1 MNFLYKKLNLFYSN
15 LIRIYILFGI
25 MFFLFSN
32 CGENKKLPPKAKLGV
47 IDLRAWDFEV
57 DGAVNLE
64 GEWEFYWKEFL
75 SNKEILEANNPQNFG
90 YIKVPN
96 SWNNNVIGNEKI
108 EGRTFGTYKLKI
120 IINPNQAKLGL
131 RNLYIATAYKLFIND
146 TEIASSGKIGKSIDS
161 YEPKTKIL
169 LSEIPVHSELNIVLQ
184 VSNFYHNKGG
194 LRRAIK
200 FGKIDDLVSD
210 RNRFTTLDLILAGSL
225 LIMGFYH
232 IFIYFLR
239 QDDKSNFYFG
249 VFCSL
254 MFLRILFSGELI
266 ISTLFDNISYGLL
279 TRIEYISIYLG
290 LPIFILYI
298 YYSYKNY
305 ISKKVLIGTII
316 FNIPSNYMVF
326 FGDIYYLTKML
337 FIYEIYTII
346 TVIISLLFLVYLIKK
361 KEYDALYLLTSGVIF
376 ALCVINDILYN
387 LNLIET
393 TYTAPYGFF
402 VVIFA
407 QSILISV
414 RYTSALRNSEDAR
427 KFLARKE
434 IDLIY
439 SKMEVE
445 KLSKTKDIFISNLS
459 HEIKTPL
466 SYVYGY
472 SEILKDSIQSERDK
486 QYFIEI
492 YQNIGKLNDYIND
505 LILLTEIDS
514 EIKLN
519 ITPNNLNN
527 LINNLIQYYNGII
540 EINNIQIINKVDSE
554 IIINCDN
561 VLMYKAIGNILKN
574 SILYN
579 KKNGEVIID
588 FYKKDNSIFISIKDT
603 GIGISS
609 EYYQKVFEKFYR
621 LNQENQYEI
630 QGVGVGLYISQKVI
644 NMHKGEIILES
655 SLNEGTNFIIKLNNI

>member
-1 MNFLYKKLNLFYSN
+1 MYSLNKKPN
-15 LIRIYILFGI
+15 LIFSIFFKIYIVFLI
-25 MFFLFSN
+25 MFLLFNN
-32 CGENKKLPPKAKLGV
+32 CGENKKIPPKAKLGV
-47 IDLRAWDFEV
+47 IDLRDWDFDV
-57 DGAVNLE
+57 DGVVNLE
-64 GEWEFYWKEFL
+64 GDWEFYWKEFL
-75 SNKEILEANNPQNFG
+75 SNKEILETKNLQSFG
-90 YIKVPN
+90 YIKVPD

-120 IINPNQAKLGL
+120 LINPNHSKLGL
-131 RNLYIATAYKLFIND
+131 RNLYIATAYKLIIND
-146 TEIASSGKIGKSIDS
+146 GEIASSGKIGKSKES

-169 LSEIPVHSELNIVLQ
+169 LCEIPNNSELNLILQ

-200 FGKIDDLVSD
+200 FGKFDDLVSD
-210 RNRFTTLDLILAGSL
+210 RNKFTTLDLILAGSL

-239 QDDKSNFYFG
+239 RDDKSNFYFG

-279 TRIEYISIYLG
+279 TRIEYISIFLG

-326 FGDIYYLTKML
+326 FGDIYYLTKIL
-337 FIYEIYTII
+337 FIYEIYTIL
-346 TVIISLLFLVYLIKK
+346 TVIVSLLFLVYLIKK
-361 KEYDALYLLTSGVIF
+361 KEYDAIYLLSSGIIF
-376 ALCVINDILYN
+376 AICVINDILYN
-387 LNLIET
+387 LNLIDT
-393 TYTAPYGFF
+393 TYSAPYGFF

-414 RYTSALRNSEDAR
+414 RYTNALRNSEDAR
-427 KFLARKE
+427 KFLATKE
-434 IDLIY
+434 IDLIH

-472 SEILKDSIQSERDK
+472 SEILKNSIQSEQDK
-486 QYFIEI
+486 EYFVEI
-492 YQNIGKLNDYIND
+492 YQNISKLNDYIND

-514 EIKLN
+514 DIKLN
-519 ITPNNLNN
+519 IIPSNLSSM
-527 LINNLIQYYNGII
+527 INNLILYYKSII
-540 EINNIQIINKVDSE
+540 ELNNIKIINNVNSE
-554 IIINCDN
+554 ISINCDH
-561 VLMYKAIGNILKN
+561 VLMYKAIGNIIKN

-579 KKNGEVIID
+579 KKNGEVEFN

-603 GIGISS
+603 GIGIST

-621 LNQENQYEI
+621 LNQENQYEV
-630 QGVGVGLYISQKVI
+630 QGVGVGLYISEKVI
-644 NMHKGEIILES
+644 SMHKGEIILES
-655 SLNEGTNFIIKLNNI
+655 SLNIGSNFIIKLKDI

>member
-1 MNFLYKKLNLFYSN
+1 MYSLNKKLNLIFS
-15 LIRIYILFGI
+15 IFFKIYIVFLI
-25 MFFLFSN
+25 MFLLFSN
-32 CGENKKLPPKAKLGV
+32 CGENKKIPPKAKLGV
-47 IDLRAWDFEV
+47 IDLRDWDFDV
-57 DGAVNLE
+57 DGVVNLE
-64 GEWEFYWKEFL
+64 GDWEFYWKEFL
-75 SNKEILEANNPQNFG
+75 SNKEILETKNLQSFG
-90 YIKVPN
+90 YIKVPD

-120 IINPNQAKLGL
+120 LINPNQSKLGL
-131 RNLYIATAYKLFIND
+131 RNLYIATAYKLIIND
-146 TEIASSGKIGKSIDS
+146 GEIASSGKIGKSKES

-169 LSEIPVHSELNIVLQ
+169 LCEIPNNSELNLILQ

-200 FGKIDDLVSD
+200 FGKFDDLVSD
-210 RNRFTTLDLILAGSL
+210 RNKFTTLDLILAGSL

-239 QDDKSNFYFG
+239 RDDKSNFYFG

-279 TRIEYISIYLG
+279 TRIEYISIFLG

-326 FGDIYYLTKML
+326 FGDIYYLTKIL
-337 FIYEIYTII
+337 FIYEIYTIL
-346 TVIISLLFLVYLIKK
+346 TVIVSLLFLVYLIKK
-361 KEYDALYLLTSGVIF
+361 KEYDAIYLLSSGIIF
-376 ALCVINDILYN
+376 AICVINDILYN
-387 LNLIET
+387 LNLIDT
-393 TYTAPYGFF
+393 TYSAPYGFF

-414 RYTSALRNSEDAR
+414 RYTNALRNSEDAR
-427 KFLARKE
+427 KFLATKE
-434 IDLIY
+434 IDLIH

-472 SEILKDSIQSERDK
+472 SEILKNSIQSEQDK
-486 QYFIEI
+486 EYFVEI
-492 YQNIGKLNDYIND
+492 YQNISKLNDYIND

-519 ITPNNLNN
+519 IIPSNLSSM
-527 LINNLIQYYNGII
+527 INNLILYYKSII
-540 EINNIQIINKVDSE
+540 ELNNIKIINNVNSE
-554 IIINCDN
+554 ISINCDH
-561 VLMYKAIGNILKN
+561 VLMYKAIGNIIKN

-579 KKNGEVIID
+579 KKNGEVEFN

-603 GIGISS
+603 GIGIST

-621 LNQENQYEI
+621 LNQENQYEV
-630 QGVGVGLYISQKVI
+630 QGVGVGLYISEKVI
-644 NMHKGEIILES
+644 SMHKGEIILES
-655 SLNEGTNFIIKLNNI
+655 SLNMGSNFIIKLKDI